1 MPPPVS
7 SQKSTTD
14 EPQIM
19 ATKSSTLLPF
29 IKRLSLPN
37 WFKIVNRKNVSKD
50 FLAGLTGAV
59 VVLPQGVAFSA
70 IAGLPPQYGLYTA
83 MVPPIVAAL
92 FGSSFHLISG
102 PTTAIS
108 IVVFST
114 LAPLVAPGSPEFVAM
129 AITLA
134 FLVGFFQLAM
144 GLARMGGVINFVS
157 HSVVVGFTCGAAILI
172 ATSQL
177 KHLFGLELPR
187 GAAFLHTW
195 ITLFK
200 SFMDINPYVLTV
212 GLITL
217 LSSIII
223 RRFWPFLPNMLLGM
237 VAGSLLAAWFGV
249 EEHNIALVGEIPAGL
264 PPISMPDLSFYMI
277 RELSS
282 GALAIAL
289 LGLVEAVSIARSVSL
304 QSGQRIKGS
313 REFVGQ
319 GLANITGSFFSAYPS
334 SGSFTRTGVNYK
346 AGAQTPLAAVFA
358 AFFLVVIILLVA
370 PYAAYLPMAAM
381 AGVILQVAYNLIDVK
396 HIRKIIKSTTPGTAV
411 MTVTFLSTL
420 FLELEFA
427 IYVGVMLSLSLYLNR
442 TSQPKVVSI
451 VPDPNSPWR
460 RFVTDK
466 SLQECPQLKIVRI
479 DGSLYFG
486 SVGHVE
492 TLLRKIREKEPERK
506 NLLIVGSGVNFI
518 DLAGAEMLRHESDQ
532 RRKLGGNLFLFDIKD
547 QVCQMFQRSGIID
560 RIGQDHVFQSK
571 RFAVK
576 TILREYHDKKQCDVC
591 LHKVFL
597 ECNKHQEPKVKN
609 RDELEEDWK
618 KILLE

>member
-1 MPPPVS
+1 MSPPVS
-7 SQKSTTD
+7 SQEKTAD
-14 EPQIM
+14 RPQL
-19 ATKSSTLLPF
+19 AVDKARTSSRF
-29 IKRLSLPN
+29 IGRFSKPN
-37 WFKIVNRKNVSKD
+37 WFKLVGRKSLRKD

-83 MVPPIVAAL
+83 MVPPIIAAL

-129 AITLA
+129 ALTLA

-157 HSVVVGFTCGAAILI
+157 HSVVVGFTSGAAILI

-177 KHLFGLELPR
+177 KHLFGLDLPR
-187 GAAFLHTW
+187 GAAFVHTW
-195 ITLFK
+195 INLFN
-200 SFMDINPYVLTV
+200 SFLDINLHVLAV
-212 GLITL
+212 GLVTLITSIL
-217 LSSIII
+217 L
-223 RRFWPFLPNMLLGM
+223 RKFWPILPNMLLGM

-249 EEHNIALVGEIPAGL
+249 EQHNIALVGKIPGGL
-264 PPISMPDLSFYMI
+264 PPVSMPDLSFYMI

-313 REFVGQ
+313 KEFVGQ
-319 GLANITGSFFSAYPS
+319 GLANIAGSFFSAYPS

-346 AGAQTPLAAVFA
+346 AGAQTPLAAIFA
-358 AFFLVVIILLVA
+358 AIFLVIILLLVA
-370 PYAAYLPMAAM
+370 PYAAYLPLAAM
-381 AGVILQVAYNLIDVK
+381 GGIILQVAYNLIDVQ

-411 MTVTFLSTL
+411 MSVTFLSTL

-451 VPDPNSPWR
+451 VPDPKSPWR
-460 RFVTDK
+460 RFFTDK
-466 SLQECPQLKIVRI
+466 TLQECPQLKIVRI

-492 TLLRKIREKEPERK
+492 TLLRKIREKNPERQ
-506 NLLIVGSGVNFI
+506 NLLIIGSGVNFI
-518 DLAGAEMLRHESDQ
+518 DLSGAEMLRHESDQ
-532 RRKLGGNLFLFDIKD
+532 RRILGGNLFLFDIKD

-571 RFAVK
+571 RFAVE
-576 TILREYHDKKQCDVC
+576 TILNKYHDKEQCNVC
-591 LHKVFL
+591 PHRVFMECEKRHKLNL
-597 ECNKHQEPKVKN
+597 ENGDEPENV
-609 RDELEEDWK
+609 D
-618 KILLE
+618 

>member
-1 MPPPVS
+1 MSPPVS
-7 SQKSTTD
+7 PHNKASNSSQHANDKAKT
-14 EPQIM
+14 
-19 ATKSSTLLPF
+19 SSSF
-29 IKRLSLPN
+29 AGYFGMPN
-37 WFKIVNRKNVSKD
+37 WFKLVDRKSLWKD

-59 VVLPQGVAFSA
+59 VVLPQGVAFAA

-83 MVPPIVAAL
+83 MVPPIIAAL

-114 LAPLVAPGSPEFVAM
+114 LAPLVAPGSPEFVTM
-129 AITLA
+129 ALTLA

-157 HSVVVGFTCGAAILI
+157 HSVVVGFTSGAAILI

-177 KHLFGLELPR
+177 KHLFGLDIPHGESFVHTFINLFNS
-187 GAAFLHTW
+187 FLDINLHVLGVGLV
-195 ITLFK
+195 TLFT
-200 SFMDINPYVLTV
+200 SI
-212 GLITL
+212 L
-217 LSSIII
+217 L
-223 RRFWPFLPNMLLGM
+223 RKFWPILPNMLLGM
-237 VAGSLLAAWFGV
+237 VAGSLIAAWFGV
-249 EEHNIALVGEIPAGL
+249 EENNIALVGTIPGGL
-264 PPISMPDLSFYMI
+264 PPFSIPDFSLSMI

-289 LGLVEAVSIARSVSL
+289 LGLIEAVSIARSVSL

-313 REFVGQ
+313 KEFVGQ
-319 GLANITGSFFSAYPS
+319 GLANIAGSFFSAYPS
-334 SGSFTRTGVNYK
+334 SGSFTRTGINYK
-346 AGAQTPLAAVFA
+346 AGAQTPLSAIFA
-358 AFFLVVIILLVA
+358 AIFLVIILLLVA
-370 PYAAYLPMAAM
+370 PFAAYLPLAAM
-381 AGVILQVAYNLIDVK
+381 GGVILQVAYNLIDVK
-396 HIRKIIKSTTPGTAV
+396 HIRKIIKSTTPGAAV
-411 MTVTFLSTL
+411 MSVTFLSTL

-442 TSQPKVVSI
+442 TSHPKVVSI
-451 VPDPNSPWR
+451 VPDPHSPWR

-466 SLQECPQLKIVRI
+466 TLQECPQLKIVRI

-492 TLLRKIREKEPERK
+492 TLLRKIREKNPERV
-506 NLLIVGSGVNFI
+506 NLLIIGSGVNFI

-532 RRKLGGNLFLFDIKD
+532 RRILGGNLFLFDIKD

-571 RFAVK
+571 RYAIE
-576 TILREYHDKKQCDVC
+576 TILSKYHNQEQCNAC
-591 LHKVFL
+591 PHRVFL
-597 ECNKHQEPKVKN
+597 ECEKVHGLNK
-609 RDELEEDWK
+609 
-618 KILLE
+618 